1 MKITARWYSDDEY
14 TDWNKV
20 SKMKWSRRQI
30 SMTGLETVFSRKTD
44 TYKWDPKLKRVPLS
58 PEDYRENLVHDVCSI
73 GTYELDSIKDF
84 LEAYEEGTLLSAYK
98 ASSWGIPSW
107 KVKCLA
113 VALEPKTMYDR
124 RARLRG
130 IASTYK
136 DEQFFLDVDEIPKAL
151 ELINEAKGKM
161 GSYEDD
167 KAYNKSLRDLKKA
180 IGRLEDDAKRDK
192 AYDMTVTEIR
202 GHMESNIRG
211 MLFHGNDMRSSFRSF
226 STQPYTYLLVDDGG
240 QARIK
245 THAEYLEGSPLMT
258 DFHPRIDE
266 KLIAKYEEMHR
277 AKYDRRHNYAQRWLK
292 ACESLVRNLKAN
304 KGNTFLTI

>member
-20 SKMKWSRRQI
+20 SKMKWSRKQI

-44 TYKWDPKLKRVPLS
+44 TYKYDPKLKRIPLS

-98 ASSWGIPSW
+98 ASGGGIPSW
-107 KVKCLA
+107 KVKRLA
-113 VALEPKTMYDR
+113 VAREPKTMYDR

-136 DEQFFLDVDEIPKAL
+136 AEQFFLDVDEIPKAL

-167 KAYNKSLRDLKKA
+167 KAYNKSLRDLKKV

-192 AYDMTVTEIR
+192 AYDMTVTEIAS
-202 GHMESNIRG
+202 HMEQNIRN

-240 QARIK
+240 QARVK

-258 DFHPRIDE
+258 DFHPRISRE
-266 KLIAKYEEMHR
+266 LIAKYEEMYW
-277 AKYDRRHNYAQRWLK
+277 AKYDRRHSYAHRWLR
-292 ACESLVRNLKAN
+292 ACKHLVA
-304 KGNTFLTI
+304 LTKSPSALF